1 MEACDTSM
9 EKFYAAMHKM
19 KETQYLDL
27 LLKRMTNHVGTS
39 LMRPIHNVSSRFRL
53 LMHCSFLN

>member
-27 LLKRMTNHVGTS
+27 LLKRMINHVGTS
-39 LMRPIHNVSSRFRL
+39 SIRSIHDLSSVD
-53 LMHCSFLN
+53 CGCTAIS